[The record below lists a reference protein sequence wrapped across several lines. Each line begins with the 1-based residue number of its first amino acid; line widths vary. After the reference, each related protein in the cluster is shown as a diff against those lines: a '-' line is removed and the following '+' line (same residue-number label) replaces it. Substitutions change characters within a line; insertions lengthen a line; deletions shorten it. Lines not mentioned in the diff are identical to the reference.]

1 MLKHKMVVT
10 NPIHPEVYTRL
21 AAHGEVVVNDASVPW
36 PASVLAQHLADA
48 TAMMG
53 FMTDRVDLALLSE
66 APRLQVVAAALKG
79 FDSYDVQACTEAG
92 IWLTIVPDLL
102 TEPTAELAIGLAI
115 GLGRHIRQGD
125 SYVRS
130 GAFQGWRSHLFG
142 KGLRD
147 SIVGIVGLGQVGKAI
162 AQQLS
167 GFGCA
172 EILGVDPEAKH
183 SGVRLTTLQD
193 AVARADFLFVAVPL
207 SSDSLGLIGETVL
220 MQAKQ
225 GQLLINVGRGSVV
238 DERAVLQALR
248 RGRLGGYAADVF
260 ACEDWSLPHRPT
272 EIDGDLLAHPQ
283 TLFTP
288 HLGSA
293 VQRVRLAIEHR
304 AADNIIA
311 VLRGETPPDGINAVT
326 MPRAPAPARAAL

>member
-1 MLKHKMVVT
+1 MLKHKIVVT
-10 NPIHPEVYTRL
+10 NPIHPEVHARL
-21 AAHGEVVVNDASVPW
+21 AAHGDVVVNESSVPW
-36 PASVLAQHLADA
+36 SAPVLAQHLADA

-53 FMTDRVDLALLSE
+53 FMTDRVDAALLSA
-66 APRLQVVAAALKG
+66 APRLQVVGAALKG
-79 FDSYDVQACTEAG
+79 FDSYDVEACTKAG

-102 TEPTAELAIGLAI
+102 TEPTAELAIGWAI
-115 GLGRHIRQGD
+115 GLGRHLRQGD

-142 KGLRD
+142 TGLRD
-147 SIVGIVGLGQVGKAI
+147 SIIGIVGLGHVGKAI
-162 AQQLS
+162 VQQLS

-172 EILGVDPEAKH
+172 EILGVDPEASD
-183 SGVRLTTLQD
+183 SGVVSTTLQD

-207 SSDSLGLIGETVL
+207 VSDSLGLIDETAL
-220 MQAKQ
+220 MQAKR

-248 RGRLGGYAADVF
+248 RGQLGGYAADVF
-260 ACEDWSLPHRPT
+260 ACEDWSLPGRPA
-272 EIDGDLLAHPQ
+272 EIDRELLAHPQ

-311 VLRGETPPDGINAVT
+311 VVRGEMPPDRINAVNVSQ
-326 MPRAPAPARAAL
+326 APQPTVQQS

>member
-1 MLKHKMVVT
+1 MKHKIVVT
-10 NPIHPEVYTRL
+10 NPIHSEVQTRL
-21 AAHGEVVVNDASVPW
+21 AAVGEVVVNDAAAPW

-53 FMTDRVDLALLSE
+53 FMTDRIDRALLSE

-79 FDSYDVQACTEAG
+79 FDSYDVEACTEAG

-125 SYVRS
+125 AYVRS

-142 KGLRD
+142 TGLRE
-147 SIVGIVGLGQVGKAI
+147 SVVGVVGLGNVGKAI
-162 AQQLS
+162 VQQLS

-172 EILGVDPEAKH
+172 EILGVDPEAGQT
-183 SGVRLTTLQD
+183 GVTQTTLQD

-207 SSDSLGLIGETVL
+207 APHSIGLIGETAL
-220 MQAKQ
+220 SHAKP

-238 DERAVLQALR
+238 DENAVLQALL
-248 RGRLGGYAADVF
+248 RGHLGGYAADVF
-260 ACEDWSLPHRPT
+260 ACEDWSLPRRPLQ
-272 EIDGDLLAHPQ
+272 IDGDLLAHPR

-293 VQRVRLAIEHR
+293 VKRVRLAIEHR

-311 VLRGETPPDGINAVT
+311 VLHGTTPPDCINSVNVPHAL
-326 MPRAPAPARAAL
+326 APARAAAE